1 MVLAAMLKES
11 IIKKAWE
18 EGFKQ
23 GFEEGRRR
31 GLEEG
36 RRRVREERLKRWD
49 EAYAKF
55 GVEVNGVLMLPLTP
69 EVEQFLWGKPEE

>member
-1 MVLAAMLKES
+1 MVLAAILKES

-18 EGFKQ
+18 EGFKE
-23 GFEEGRRR
+23 GF
-31 GLEEG
+31 EEG

-55 GVEVNGVLMLPLTP
+55 GVEVDGVLMLPLTP